1 MLKKTH
7 FGSGF
12 RFLAGPG
19 FNEYRMDPKHCFTF
33 AETTNQFSCERC
45 NYRST
50 FCGLCLQSSSI
61 FSLCVFSLTKP
72 RFNEIVFM
80 FFVWQPWLFYNIN
93 DHFRS
98 TFFCWTMSLDAEFQ
112 AAVDSIRLV
121 WEFFFLSTL
130 LCVESM
136 WTHDPTI
143 GLHRK

>member
-1 MLKKTH
+1 MSCVKKKH

-50 FCGLCLQSSSI
+50 FCGLCLLQSSSI

-72 RFNEIVFM
+72 RFNDF
-80 FFVWQPWLFYNIN
+80 
-93 DHFRS
+93 
-98 TFFCWTMSLDAEFQ
+98 SLDPSSRSCSCFLCGNRGY
-112 AAVDSIRLV
+112 SI
-121 WEFFFLSTL
+121 
-130 LCVESM
+130 
-136 WTHDPTI
+136 I
-143 GLHRK
+143 